1 MKLKVATVSDEEQ
14 SEISRLFKR
23 RKCLETLR
31 TLITES
37 DKELYLRY
45 QSDVTSTV
53 QAIDGWWEA
62 IKHRYH
68 LVPVAGGR
76 WQIDF
81 QTKTIYLIT
90 P

>member
-23 RKCLETLR
+23 RKFLETLR

-45 QSDVTSTV
+45 QSDV
-53 QAIDGWWEA
+53 
-62 IKHRYH
+62 KLLYH